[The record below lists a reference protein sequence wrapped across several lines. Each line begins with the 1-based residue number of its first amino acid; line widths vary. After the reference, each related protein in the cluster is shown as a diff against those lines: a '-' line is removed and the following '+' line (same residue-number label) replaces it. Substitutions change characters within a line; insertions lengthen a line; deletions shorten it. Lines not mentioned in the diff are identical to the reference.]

1 MDKRKVGYI
10 FLLTVLLIGIGCSR
24 KVSKAEGEKIREY
37 ANALYNRG
45 LYAQAVEEYKR
56 YLDFYPTN
64 FYQKANITFTMAN
77 IYFERLHDYET
88 ALALYL
94 KVKHVYPE
102 KNLLP
107 QVDQQIVAC
116 LERLGRSHEAQQ
128 ALEEAVAFEPQK
140 TESHPGK
147 VIARI
152 GEKPITQA
160 DLEYHIRQLPSY
172 LQEQF
177 KDKKGKLEFLRQ
189 YIATELFY
197 DAAKR
202 KGLEKEKEVI
212 EGTFQAK
219 KNLMVQKYLQEEIAD
234 QIKVSTGDLQLYYK
248 AHPEKYA
255 EKDAKGKVIRQKPF
269 EQVQKQV
276 EADYI
281 HEKQQ
286 QAVQELLTRMMQ
298 AEKVE
303 IYEDLIE

>member
-1 MDKRKVGYI
+1 MDKRKFGYV
-10 FLLTVLLIGIGCSR
+10 FLLLTLITLGCSR
-24 KVSKAEGEKIREY
+24 KASRAEGEKIREY

-45 LYAQAVEEYKR
+45 LYVQAVETYQR

-64 FYQKANITFTMAN
+64 FSQKANITFTMAN
-77 IYFERLHDYET
+77 IYFERIHDYET

-102 KNLLP
+102 KTLLP

-128 ALEEAVAFEPQK
+128 ALEEAVALEPK
-140 TESHPGK
+140 KSESHPGK

-152 GEKPITQA
+152 GDRPITQA
-160 DLEYHIRQLPSY
+160 DLDYHLRTLPPY

-202 KGLEKEKEVI
+202 KGLEKDKEVI

-219 KNLMVQKYLQEEIAD
+219 KNLMVQKYLQEEIAS
-234 QIKVSTGDLQLYYK
+234 QIKVATGDLQLYYK

-255 EKDAKGKVIRQKPF
+255 ERDAKGKVIRQKPF
-269 EQVQKQV
+269 EAVQKQV

-281 HEKQQ
+281 QEKQQ
-286 QAVQELLTRMMQ
+286 QAIQELLSRMMH

-303 IYEDLIE
+303 IYEDLVE

>member
-1 MDKRKVGYI
+1 MDKRIFGYI
-10 FLLTVLLIGIGCSR
+10 FLILFITLGCSR
-24 KVSKAEGEKIREY
+24 KSSQAEGERIREY

-64 FYQKANITFTMAN
+64 FSQKANITFTMAN
-77 IYFERLHDYET
+77 IYFERIHDYES

-102 KNLLP
+102 KALLP

-128 ALEEAVAFEPQK
+128 ALEEAVALEPK
-140 TESHPGK
+140 KSESHPGK

-152 GEKPITQA
+152 GDRPISHA
-160 DLEYHIRQLPSY
+160 DLDYHIRQLPQY

-177 KDKKGKLEFLRQ
+177 RDKKGKLEFLRQ

-202 KGLEKEKEVI
+202 KGLEKDKEVV

-248 AHPEKYA
+248 AHLDKYT
-255 EKDAKGKVIRQKPF
+255 EKDVKGKLIRQKPF
-269 EQVQKQV
+269 EEVQKEV
-276 EADYI
+276 EADYVR
-281 HEKQQ
+281 EKQQ
-286 QAVQELLTRMMQ
+286 EAIQALLTRMMH

-303 IYEDLIE
+303 IYEDLVE